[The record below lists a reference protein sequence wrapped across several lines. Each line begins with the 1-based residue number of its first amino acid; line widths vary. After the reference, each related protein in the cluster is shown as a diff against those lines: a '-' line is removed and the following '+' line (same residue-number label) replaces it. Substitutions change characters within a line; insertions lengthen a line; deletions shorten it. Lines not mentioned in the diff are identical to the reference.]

1 MERKINMEFIKEH
14 FGFILT
20 IIVTYAVGITLIG
33 IQYIAMGD
41 GNDFMKVLLD
51 SLIPTTITYVLGCV
65 LVNISELLRDK
76 SNNYVFNVF
85 TCIFVMIYA
94 MIFCMY
100 VMMEISII
108 WIILEI
114 LFTATLIWLNVMCY
128 KEKYEHRNHSL
139 T

>member
-1 MERKINMEFIKEH
+1 MEFIKEH
-14 FGFILT
+14 LGFILT
-20 IIVTYAVGITLIG
+20 IVITYVLGISLIIV
-33 IQYIAMGD
+33 QCIALGD

-76 SNNYVFNVF
+76 SNNYVFNIF

-94 MIFCMY
+94 IIFCMY
-100 VMMEISII
+100 VMTGISTI
-108 WIILEI
+108 WIILEAFLTAI
-114 LFTATLIWLNVMCY
+114 LLWLNIMCY
-128 KEKYEHRNHSL
+128 KEKYKHRNHSL

>member
-1 MERKINMEFIKEH
+1 MEFIKEH